1 MCVAWLR
8 MLIITELARVLLIAA
23 SFEAHVWQDFSGC
36 QISKPSRIA
45 ITKTSKSCHTS
56 IIHACC
62 HCHFKTLRLYRPA
75 NTATLQANNC
85 SSLSVFDNMM
95 MVYIAASYFCH
106 YIGFVL
112 LIILGYYQ
120 TLVAIPTFTE
130 ARVSFRYSTVLY
142 HTRVPY
148 EILQATPVGIALRLC
163 LNSVHIINFPSAFRL
178 PHCFERRAN
187 QVFPRINTSTYLRL
201 ETTFQAVLVN

>member
-1 MCVAWLR
+1 M
-8 MLIITELARVLLIAA
+8 TELARVLLIAA
-23 SFEAHVWQDFSGC
+23 SFEAHVRQDFSKC
-36 QISKPSRIA
+36 QISEPSRAA
-45 ITKTSKSCHTS
+45 ITKTSESCHTS
-56 IIHACC
+56 IIHDCC
-62 HCHFKTLRLYRPA
+62 QCHFKTLRLYRPA

-85 SSLSVFDNMM
+85 SNFSVFNNIIA
-95 MVYIAASYFCH
+95 YIAASYFCH
-106 YIGFVL
+106 FIGFVL